1 MDVSQEMSQETNDNV
16 TRKQYLSQEKANT
29 AGQMS
34 QENPV
39 EFEDEELKL
48 SLDKTSSDNKAIMK
62 KRKRQQGIIGLIHK
76 NPTITIE
83 VMAEK
88 LDVTERTIKRDIEEL
103 KHIIEHV
110 GPTKGGYW
118 KLLG

>member
-1 MDVSQEMSQETNDNV
+1 
-16 TRKQYLSQEKANT
+16 
-29 AGQMS
+29 MS